1 MKTRQLAGCQTL
13 HCPTVYEVLSQEACG
28 AGACPTVLQDGADL
42 IVVGK
47 TIDVTGTDLAKRVG
61 PDETAVRISA
71 DLFMEAAKALTK

>member
-1 MKTRQLAGCQTL
+1 MGGA
-13 HCPTVYEVLSQEACG
+13 CPAVYKVAAEEAC
-28 AGACPTVLQDGADL
+28 AIHSSCPTVLQDGADL

-71 DLFMEAAKALTK
+71 DLFMKAAEALTK